1 MKGSVVMPD
10 FNSIFPNFSSNCVNL
25 KNILTPLAYLLLVGG
40 MISSTIAG
48 HRSGSAYLRT
58 FGRTLIFIVV
68 LTFLVSWG
76 NSITSLVDST
86 VKQTLGVDPSKIYS
100 DYQQALQVKKAA
112 NGETGWWQK
121 VFEWKASL
129 LEAILTGVLWLFGW
143 IASAIMWWGY
153 VLQTAILFVGYSLSP
168 IFIGFLAFQSLHEVG
183 KRYFLNLVGIML
195 WPLGWGVAGLI
206 TQGMISFMTDR
217 SFLVSNQVFGNAEYS
232 LQNLLG
238 VAFLGVWVIF
248 STIAAPVIIQD
259 AIVTGSSA
267 ASQMFSGA
275 FAAGRTAATVGATT
289 LAIAGTG
296 ASGMGAAGAGMISMA
311 SAAEAL
317 GTASIN
323 GGNGGGS
330 LIGSLSGARSKSQ
343 EGNGEKSNTNS
354 FPPNDPTGDKTVAAL
369 IRKTRNPFSSQ
380 GG

>member
-1 MKGSVVMPD
+1 MPD

-25 KNILTPLAYLLLVGG
+25 KNILTPVAYLLLVGG

-48 HRSGSAYLRT
+48 NRSGDAYLRT
-58 FGRTLIFIVV
+58 FGRTLVFIVV
-68 LTFLVSWG
+68 LTFLISWG
-76 NSITSLVDST
+76 NTITSLVDST

-121 VFEWKASL
+121 VFEWRASL

-143 IASAIMWWGY
+143 IASAIMWWAY

-168 IFIGFLAFQSLHEVG
+168 IFIGFLAFQSLFEVG
-183 KRYFLNLVGIML
+183 RRYFLNLVGVML

-217 SFLVSNQVFGNAEYS
+217 SFLVSNPVLGDAEYS

-248 STIAAPVIIQD
+248 STIAAPVIIQN
-259 AIVTGSSA
+259 AMTTGSLA
-267 ASQMFSGA
+267 ASQMLSGA
-275 FAAGRTAATVGATT
+275 FAAGRAAGASSAQTLATVGTGVTGVGPALTAGAISAAAGLET
-289 LAIAGTG
+289 L
-296 ASGMGAAGAGMISMA
+296 GAASLNEGH
-311 SAAEAL
+311 
-317 GTASIN
+317 
-323 GGNGGGS
+323 GGGS
-330 LIGSLSGARSKSQ
+330 LIGSLADMQAPASR
-343 EGNGEKSNTNS
+343 NGCQSATS
-354 FPPNDPTGDKTVAAL
+354 TGFPSNDPTGDRTVADL
-369 IRKTRNPFSSQ
+369 LRKTRNPYSPRS
-380 GG
+380 

>member
-1 MKGSVVMPD
+1 
-10 FNSIFPNFSSNCVNL
+10 
-25 KNILTPLAYLLLVGG
+25 
-40 MISSTIAG
+40 
-48 HRSGSAYLRT
+48 
-58 FGRTLIFIVV
+58 
-68 LTFLVSWG
+68 
-76 NSITSLVDST
+76 
-86 VKQTLGVDPSKIYS
+86 
-100 DYQQALQVKKAA
+100 
-112 NGETGWWQK
+112 
-121 VFEWKASL
+121 
-129 LEAILTGVLWLFGW
+129 
-143 IASAIMWWGY
+143 
-153 VLQTAILFVGYSLSP
+153 
-168 IFIGFLAFQSLHEVG
+168 
-183 KRYFLNLVGIML
+183 ML

-296 ASGMGAAGAGMISMA
+296 ASGMGAAGAGVISMA
-311 SAAEAL
+311 SAAEAM

>member
-1 MKGSVVMPD
+1 MAD

-48 HRSGSAYLRT
+48 HRSGSAYMRT
-58 FGRTLIFIVV
+58 FGRTLVFIMI

-76 NSITSLVDST
+76 NTITSLVDST
-86 VKQTLGVDPSKIYS
+86 VKQTLGVDPSKIYC

-121 VFEWKASL
+121 VFEWRASL

-168 IFIGFLAFQSLHEVG
+168 IFIGFLAFQSLHEIG
-183 KRYFLNLVGIML
+183 RRYFLNLVGIML

-217 SFLVSNQVFGNAEYS
+217 SFLISNPVLGNAEYS

-248 STIAAPVIIQD
+248 STIAAPVIMQN
-259 AIVTGSSA
+259 AIATGSSA
-267 ASQMFSGA
+267 ASQMFSGM
-275 FAAGRTAATVGATT
+275 FGAGRAAATGAGIA
-289 LAIAGTG
+289 LATAGTG
-296 ASGMGAAGAGMISMA
+296 VTNIGGAITAGSVAVSTGL
-311 SAAEAL
+311 EAL
-317 GTASIN
+317 ATASLN
-323 GGNGGGS
+323 EGAGGGS
-330 LIGSLSGARSKSQ
+330 LIGSLAEMRDSPSQ
-343 EGNGEKSNTNS
+343 NGERSSQPSGFPSN
-354 FPPNDPTGDKTVAAL
+354 DLTGDRTVADL
-369 IRKTRNPFSSQ
+369 IRKAQKPYH
-380 GG
+380 

>member
-1 MKGSVVMPD
+1 MEGGFMPD

-25 KNILTPLAYLLLVGG
+25 KNTLTPLAYLLLVGG

-48 HRSGSAYLRT
+48 HRSGAAYMRT
-58 FGRTLIFIVV
+58 FGRTLMFIVV

-76 NSITSLVDST
+76 NTITSLVDTT

-121 VFEWKASL
+121 VFEWRASL

-143 IASAIMWWGY
+143 IASAIMWWAY

-168 IFIGFLAFQSLHEVG
+168 IFIGFLAFQSLQEIG
-183 KRYFLNLVGIML
+183 RRYFLNLVGVML

-217 SFLVSNQVFGNAEYS
+217 SFLVSNPVLGNAEYS

-248 STIAAPVIIQD
+248 STIAAPVIMQN
-259 AIVTGSSA
+259 AIATGSSA
-267 ASQMFSGA
+267 ASQMFSGMYG
-275 FAAGRTAATVGATT
+275 AGRAAATGGGLALAT
-289 LAIAGTG
+289 AGTG
-296 ASGMGAAGAGMISMA
+296 VTSIGGAITAGSIAVSTGL
-311 SAAEAL
+311 EAL
-317 GTASIN
+317 ATASLN
-323 GGNGGGS
+323 EGAGGGS
-330 LIGSLSGARSKSQ
+330 LIGSLAEMRDSPSQ
-343 EGNGEKSNTNS
+343 NGERSS
-354 FPPNDPTGDKTVAAL
+354 QPSGFPANDLTGDRTVADL
-369 IRKTRNPFSSQ
+369 IQKARKPYH
-380 GG
+380 